1 MSISVHDYHEAM
13 NIGQK
18 EVLTTNT
25 CQAILERQGDVEIIT
40 ITSRMGNS
48 IELKEMRSK
57 DMIISAL

>member
-1 MSISVHDYHEAM
+1 M

-40 ITSRMGNS
+40 ITSSMGNS